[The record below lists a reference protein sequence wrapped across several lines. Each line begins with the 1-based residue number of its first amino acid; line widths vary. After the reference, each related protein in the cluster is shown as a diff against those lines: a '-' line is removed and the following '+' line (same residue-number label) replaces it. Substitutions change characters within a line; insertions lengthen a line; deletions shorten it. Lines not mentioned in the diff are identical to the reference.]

1 LAYAK
6 GENVMRRRRRRRKT
20 ASLLLMMMM
29 GEDENRV
36 GRRTGDAVAAFI
48 DGVILM
54 AIREKYV

>member
-6 GENVMRRRRRRRKT
+6 GENVMRRRRRKT

-54 AIREKYV
+54 AIREITCK